1 LPETEG
7 RVPGPD
13 YRFTLAN
20 ERTFLAWERTA
31 IALVGGGLAVLHLLD
46 RDPAVWAMGI
56 VLLSGGL
63 FSGVAGWVR
72 FRTVQRT
79 MEEGGRL
86 SANPGAVVLAIAVVI
101 AALAA
106 FGSLLR

>member
-1 LPETEG
+1 MPEPEG
-7 RVPGPD
+7 PIPGPD

-31 IALVGGGLAVLHLLD
+31 IALVAGGLAVLHLLD
-46 RDPAVWAMGI
+46 RDPAIWVMGL
-56 VLLSGGL
+56 VFLAGGL
-63 FSGVAGWVR
+63 FAGAAGWIR

-86 SANPGAVVLAIAVVI
+86 PANPGAGVLAIAVVI

-106 FGSLLR
+106 FASLLR

>member
-1 LPETEG
+1 LPEPEG
-7 RVPGPD
+7 RIPGPD

-46 RDPAVWAMGI
+46 RDPAIWALGS
-56 VLLSGGL
+56 VLLAGGL
-63 FSGVAGWVR
+63 FSGVAGWFR

-79 MEEGGRL
+79 IEEGGRL
-86 SANPGAVVLAIAVVI
+86 PANPGAVVLALAVVI

-106 FGSLLR
+106 FASLVT

>member
-1 LPETEG
+1 MPEPEG
-7 RVPGPD
+7 PNPGPD

-46 RDPAVWAMGI
+46 RDPAVWALGL
-56 VLLSGGL
+56 VLLTGGL
-63 FSGVAGWVR
+63 FAGVAGWLR
-72 FRTVQRT
+72 FRTVQRI

-86 SANPGAVVLAIAVVI
+86 PANSGAVVLAIAVVI

-106 FGSLLR
+106 FASLLH